1 MLVFGL
7 MLLLTFLSFLSD
19 SKNNQTEYTK
29 YDEKNTYSEPFSV
42 RIEAKNDIDIKVTK
56 DRQKIFD
63 GIVEK
68 RKKIE
73 FKIKEFIILRTN
85 DFDEIDI
92 YWLDTNENWQ
102 NIEIPEYPFQ
112 LTLTRSGGKII
123 SFIDKGSVSEWK
135 KHYY

>member
-42 RIEAKNDIDIKVTK
+42 RIEAKNNIDIKVIK

-123 SFIDKGSVSEWK
+123 SFIDKGSVSE
-135 KHYY
+135 

>member
-1 MLVFGL
+1 MRKILVFGS
-7 MLLLTFLSFLSD
+7 MLLLTLLSFLSD
-19 SKNNQTEYTK
+19 SKNDQTEHTK

-42 RIEAKNDIDIKVTK
+42 RIEARNDIDIKVIK

-63 GIVEK
+63 GMIEK
-68 RKKIE
+68 RKKTE

-92 YWLDTNENWQ
+92 YWLDSNENWQ
-102 NIEIPEYPFQ
+102 NIKTPEYPFQ

-123 SFIDKGSVSEWK
+123 SFIDKGSVSE
-135 KHYY
+135 

>member
-1 MLVFGL
+1 MLVFAL
-7 MLLLTFLSFLSD
+7 MLLLTLFSFLSD
-19 SKNNQTEYTK
+19 SKNDQTEYTK

-42 RIEAKNDIDIKVTK
+42 RIEARNDIDIKVIK

-63 GIVEK
+63 GIIEK
-68 RKKIE
+68 RKKTE

-85 DFDEIDI
+85 DFNEIDI
-92 YWLDTNENWQ
+92 YWLDSNENWQ

-123 SFIDKGSVSEWK
+123 SFIDKGSVSE
-135 KHYY
+135 

>member
-1 MLVFGL
+1 MRKMLVFAL
-7 MLLLTFLSFLSD
+7 MLLLTLLSFLSD

-42 RIEAKNDIDIKVTK
+42 RIEAKNNIDIKVIK

-123 SFIDKGSVSEWK
+123 SFIDKGSVSE
-135 KHYY
+135 

>member
-1 MLVFGL
+1 MRKMLVFAL
-7 MLLLTFLSFLSD
+7 MLLLTLFSFLSD
-19 SKNNQTEYTK
+19 SKNDQTEYTK

-42 RIEAKNDIDIKVTK
+42 RIEARNDIDIKVIK

-63 GIVEK
+63 GMIEK
-68 RKKIE
+68 RKKTE

-92 YWLDTNENWQ
+92 YWLDSNENWQ

-112 LTLTRSGGKII
+112 LTLTRSKGKII
-123 SFIDKGSVSEWK
+123 SFIDKGSVSE
-135 KHYY
+135 

>member
-42 RIEAKNDIDIKVTK
+42 RIEAKNDIDIKVIK

-123 SFIDKGSVSEWK
+123 SFIDKGSVSE
-135 KHYY
+135 

>member
-1 MLVFGL
+1 MRKMLVFGL

-42 RIEAKNDIDIKVTK
+42 RIEAKNNIDIKVIK

-123 SFIDKGSVSEWK
+123 SFIDKGSVSE
-135 KHYY
+135 

>member
-7 MLLLTFLSFLSD
+7 MLVLTLLSFLSD
-19 SKNNQTEYTK
+19 SKNNQAEYTK
-29 YDEKNTYSEPFSV
+29 YDEKNIYSEPFSI
-42 RIEAKNDIDIKVTK
+42 RIEAKDDIDIKVIK

-63 GIVEK
+63 GVIEK
-68 RKKIE
+68 RKKTD

-85 DFDEIDI
+85 DFDKIDI
-92 YWLDTNENWQ
+92 YWLDANENWQ

-123 SFIDKGSVSEWK
+123 SFIDKGSVSK
-135 KHYY
+135 

>member
-1 MLVFGL
+1 MRKMLVFGL
-7 MLLLTFLSFLSD
+7 MLLLTLLSFLSD

-42 RIEAKNDIDIKVTK
+42 RIEAKNDIDIKVIK

-85 DFDEIDI
+85 DFDQIDI

-123 SFIDKGSVSEWK
+123 SFIDRGSVSE
-135 KHYY
+135 

>member
-1 MLVFGL
+1 MLVFAL
-7 MLLLTFLSFLSD
+7 MLLLTLFSFLSD
-19 SKNNQTEYTK
+19 SKNDQAEYTK

-42 RIEAKNDIDIKVTK
+42 RIEARNDIDIKVIK

-63 GIVEK
+63 GMIEK
-68 RKKIE
+68 RKKTE

-92 YWLDTNENWQ
+92 YWLDSNENWQ

-123 SFIDKGSVSEWK
+123 SFIDKGSVSE
-135 KHYY
+135 

>member
-1 MLVFGL
+1 MRKMLVFGL

-42 RIEAKNDIDIKVTK
+42 RIEAKNNIDIKVIK

-123 SFIDKGSVSEWK
+123 SFIDRGSVSE
-135 KHYY
+135 

>member
-42 RIEAKNDIDIKVTK
+42 RIEAKNNIDIKVIK

>member
-1 MLVFGL
+1 

-42 RIEAKNDIDIKVTK
+42 RIEAKNNIDIKVIK

-123 SFIDKGSVSEWK
+123 SFIDKGSVSE
-135 KHYY
+135 